1 MILFRPK
8 HQTLEPS
15 DEDLRQWSQSEWPE
29 YREWLERKNIQTRRD
44 WMQQRDTSRKW
55 KKRPIFSLIT
65 PVFDTDPGYLLECV
79 LSVLVQ
85 SYEHWELCLVNDGST
100 RIETLEVLEWA
111 KKRDR
116 RIRVCT
122 LRSNQ
127 GICAASNVAVKMA
140 KGEYAA
146 FLDHDDRLA
155 PEALF
160 YLARAVRDQPE
171 MDVWYTDRDM
181 ISARNLKYMHLLKP
195 SWSPETILSGN
206 YCFHLMAYRLSF
218 LLSLGSLR
226 LDFEGSQD
234 YDLILRAA
242 EHTEKIAHLPRVLYH
257 WRQAE
262 RSLALDDTSK
272 EYTFSA
278 GLQAVRESLSRRNIQ
293 AEVNED
299 PDLWRGH
306 YRIRFLG
313 GPDEE
318 VRIVRVPMHKD
329 PSGYAQEVLE
339 ALQKALDHGAHVAIL
354 GQGLEYPD
362 ESLNELNAWL
372 VIPKVKLTTGKMVD
386 SSSHII
392 HSGLVLRYDGSLL
405 EAYRGFEENHAGYM
419 AATAIVRNV
428 TVPHPY
434 CLTVHKDLVGTF
446 MQSVNNFAGPWA
458 VVDLA
463 LAAVQ
468 AGYRCVYNPM
478 ARFVCAEDPPS
489 LVSEE
494 PDLNLVQSRWKQTL
508 VQGDPCYNPGL
519 TLVRRDM
526 SLMDAAEES
535 QWQEVISTIE
545 GE

>member
-1 MILFRPK
+1 MILLRPK

-15 DEDLRQWSQSEWPE
+15 DEDLRQWTQSEWPE
-29 YREWLERKNIQTRRD
+29 YREWLERKSIQTRRD
-44 WMQQRDTSRKW
+44 WMQQRGISRKW
-55 KKRPIFSLIT
+55 KKKPIFSLIT

-79 LSVLVQ
+79 LSLLVQ
-85 SYEHWELCLVNDGST
+85 SYEHWELCLVDDGST
-100 RIETLEVLEWA
+100 RMETLEVLDWA

-122 LRSNQ
+122 LQSNQ

-140 KGEYAA
+140 KGEFAA

-155 PEALF
+155 SEAMF
-160 YLARAVRDQPE
+160 HLARAVREQPHI
-171 MDVWYTDRDM
+171 DLWYTDRDM

-218 LLSLGSLR
+218 LRSLGGLR
-226 LDFEGSQD
+226 PDFEGSQD

-278 GLQAVRESLSRRNIQ
+278 GLQAVHESLSRRNIQ

-392 HSGLVLRYDGSLL
+392 HSGLVLR
-405 EAYRGFEENHAGYM
+405 
-419 AATAIVRNV
+419 
-428 TVPHPY
+428 
-434 CLTVHKDLVGTF
+434 
-446 MQSVNNFAGPWA
+446 
-458 VVDLA
+458 
-463 LAAVQ
+463 
-468 AGYRCVYNPM
+468 
-478 ARFVCAEDPPS
+478 
-489 LVSEE
+489 
-494 PDLNLVQSRWKQTL
+494 
-508 VQGDPCYNPGL
+508 
-519 TLVRRDM
+519 
-526 SLMDAAEES
+526 
-535 QWQEVISTIE
+535 
-545 GE
+545 